1 MNITSNE
8 RTFPESQ
15 QLVSITDTS
24 GKILYANEDFCKIAG
39 FTLEELKGQHHNIV
53 RHPEMPKAA
62 FADLWSKLK
71 AGQSWR
77 GMVKNRCKNG
87 DFYWVDAYVTPL
99 YENDVAVAYQ
109 SVRTKPSKKQIQK
122 ADQLYKEIN
131 AGKKITKDGLPF
143 TVKMAIAC
151 LSIIGIL
158 IIGSASLSIMN
169 SLIGMSILF
178 SILLTTFKQELFV
191 LPAHIQS
198 IKEAYDSPSR
208 YIYSGDG
215 AVGIIDYSNKM
226 LMAKVRTILGR
237 SQDLSNNLLDV
248 SKELDKASIR
258 SLKGLEKENE
268 ALDQLATAITQM
280 SSSITE
286 VSQSTFNSRDKVDG
300 VNQQCRTAMSILDKS
315 RQRIEKLGA
324 EIGES
329 ATSASGLM
337 NDADNISTIMNEIQ
351 GIADQTNLLALNAAI
366 EAARAGEQGRGFAVV
381 ADEVRTL
388 AQRTQSATKKIQDSV
403 DKLQH
408 TLSDWS
414 TTMLQSKTSAEECT
428 TETHNVTDM
437 MTEIRIS
444 MNEVN
449 SLGEQIAT
457 ATEGQNVVA
466 QNILKNVNEVDGIS
480 KDNTNDS
487 RLVAEQS
494 RQVFS
499 FSNDI
504 QKLSDT
510 FK

>member
-1 MNITSNE
+1 MNLTSSE

-24 GKILYANEDFCKIAG
+24 GKILYANEDFCEIAG

-62 FADLWSKLK
+62 FGDLWSKLK

-99 YENDVAVAYQ
+99 YENDIVIAYQ
-109 SVRTKPSKKQIQK
+109 SVRVKPTQSQIKK
-122 ADQLYKEIN
+122 ADQLYKDIN
-131 AGKKITKDGLPF
+131 AGKNIAKDGLPF
-143 TVKMAIAC
+143 NVKMAIAC

-158 IIGSASLSIMN
+158 IIGSASLPIMS
-169 SLIGMSILF
+169 SLIGMVILF
-178 SILLTTFKQELFV
+178 GALLATFKQEFLV
-191 LPAHIQS
+191 LPAHIKHAKDS
-198 IKEAYDSPSR
+198 YDSPSR
-208 YIYSGDG
+208 YIFSGNG
-215 AVGIIDYSNKM
+215 AVGIIDYSNQM
-226 LMAKVRTILGR
+226 SIAKVRTILGR
-237 SQDLSNNLLDV
+237 SQDLGNNLLNV
-248 SKELDKASIR
+248 SNELDKASIR

-268 ALDQLATAITQM
+268 ELDQLATAITQM
-280 SSSITE
+280 SSAITE
-286 VSQSTFNSRDKVDG
+286 VSQNTVNSRDKVDG
-300 VNQQCRTAMSILDKS
+300 VNQQCKHAMSILDNS
-315 RQRIEKLGA
+315 RQRIETLGV

-329 ATSASGLM
+329 AESASGLIS
-337 NDADNISTIMNEIQ
+337 DADNISTIMSEIQ

-414 TTMLQSKTSAEECT
+414 ATMLQSKTSAEECT
-428 TETHNVTDM
+428 TETHNVTEM
-437 MTEIRIS
+437 MAEIRAS
-444 MNEVN
+444 MDEVN

-457 ATEGQNVVA
+457 ATEEQNVVA
-466 QNILKNVNEVDGIS
+466 QNILENVNEVDSIS
-480 KDNTNDS
+480 KDNTSES
-487 RLVAEQS
+487 RLVADQA
-494 RQVFS
+494 RQIFNY
-499 FSNDI
+499 SNDI